1 MGVNMSQKTGQ
12 IQKNVKVPTY
22 WDLNITYGTKIKYEL
37 YIDLNQYGQP
47 ELEVVQLK
55 WQKKHWVVSQG
66 KTVNLPNL
74 FTNSIDAVSNNKD
87 VGLC

>member
-1 MGVNMSQKTGQ
+1 
-12 IQKNVKVPTY
+12 
-22 WDLNITYGTKIKYEL
+22 
-37 YIDLNQYGQP
+37 